1 MGSTLRRSYPFLGWL
16 ENTLFVF
23 AGTLAMTLAV
33 SLAAAYALGRL
44 RPPGFRWWRR
54 AIFATY
60 VIPQTILFVPLY
72 RVVIG
77 LGLDDNLLALLLVY
91 PTMALPFCVWLLSA
105 YFQHLPR
112 EIEEAALIE
121 GASRATA
128 FFRII
133 LPMSRPVLVAS
144 GIFTLGTVASDF
156 MIASIFLLSGHNQ
169 TIPAGLGTM
178 EVALDE
184 LAAVAGIN
192 LMAIPVILICAL
204 FARGY
209 VRGLSAM
216 VEGRSAADG
225 GDGRRDASSAES
237 HGPFSPLGLAFR
249 DPPVAANGAERGG
262 RAPSKEGGG
271 LRDGPLSAAGGEAED
286 AVVGGFGDVERARAV
301 EHDSAGIAQLGG
313 DDADLSRRRDPED
326 LSDLKPAAHVHAAV
340 GSDRQVGSMV
350 VPGGESG
357 DETERAIGPE
367 PQHFPD
373 GTQEDEIVARR
384 RHADESPQ
392 RLSAGAGPS
401 ALREDRHEQVGAAR
415 ERPLLV
421 DIQAENYGPPVA
433 FLREPVERRRKGRL
447 GSKMRLRTRVVD
459 EDQPP
464 PRVEGDRAPPE
475 EMVQP
480 HRHHL

>member
-1 MGSTLRRSYPFLGWL
+1 VNPRPWWAKLGYLGLVLLATVYCVFPIYFVLVQSLKTAQEDVFGNPLIVVHPTLESFEELFERQGEGRGVVGSVLRRSYPFLDWL

-23 AGTLAMTLAV
+23 TGTLAITLAV

-44 RPPGFRWWRR
+44 QPPGFRWWRR

-77 LGLDDNLLALLLVY
+77 LGLDDNLLALLLIY

-144 GIFTLGTVASDF
+144 GIFTLGTAASDF

-192 LMAIPVILICAL
+192 LMALPVILICAL

-209 VRGLSAM
+209 VRGLTAAM
-216 VEGRSAADG
+216 VEG
-225 GDGRRDASSAES
+225 
-237 HGPFSPLGLAFR
+237 
-249 DPPVAANGAERGG
+249 V
-262 RAPSKEGGG
+262 
-271 LRDGPLSAAGGEAED
+271 
-286 AVVGGFGDVERARAV
+286 
-301 EHDSAGIAQLGG
+301 
-313 DDADLSRRRDPED
+313 
-326 LSDLKPAAHVHAAV
+326 
-340 GSDRQVGSMV
+340 
-350 VPGGESG
+350 
-357 DETERAIGPE
+357 
-367 PQHFPD
+367 
-373 GTQEDEIVARR
+373 
-384 RHADESPQ
+384 
-392 RLSAGAGPS
+392 
-401 ALREDRHEQVGAAR
+401 
-415 ERPLLV
+415 
-421 DIQAENYGPPVA
+421 
-433 FLREPVERRRKGRL
+433 
-447 GSKMRLRTRVVD
+447 
-459 EDQPP
+459 
-464 PRVEGDRAPPE
+464 
-475 EMVQP
+475 
-480 HRHHL
+480 